1 MSIRPPVLLA
11 DGEPGP
17 SFNAI
22 VESAARAAASLVG
35 NAADWWT
42 VPSTSL
48 LQTDVFSAQNALRP
62 LLLVV
67 LAASVLVQGIRIVV
81 SRKGEPAI
89 AVAGGLLRFVLAAA
103 LGVTVLQC
111 ALLAGD
117 ALATTLVGDSAHDFG
132 AIMRDAL
139 TTRRDGLAEPFL
151 LLLLSGVVL
160 ALAAAQWM
168 AMALRQVA
176 LLAVAATLPL
186 AAAGSLTAATRS
198 WLSRLLP
205 WGLALVIYKPAA
217 ALIHAV
223 GRQYLVQIA
232 AGAGSGVA
240 VVLTG
245 IVVLGLGVAALP
257 VSLRLLSTVSGVRV
271 AGGGIGG
278 DAMSGAVGAV
288 RRNGRSTT
296 SPSVQLATFMES
308 AGPGSSRRLFHGA
321 SASAPAAG
329 AGTGYGTGYGTGTGA
344 LPGIHPGIRPASEEA
359 ASRDP
364 FEPAERSL
372 LEPWLTSP
380 IPRVTDRAV

>member
-1 MSIRPPVLLA
+1 VITHAIVLA

-22 VESAARAAASLVG
+22 VESAARAAAALVG

-48 LQTDVFSAQNALRP
+48 LQTGVFSAQNALRP
-62 LLLVV
+62 LLLLV
-67 LAASVLVQGIRIVV
+67 LTASVLIQAIRIIV

-103 LGVTVLQC
+103 LGVTVLQS

-117 ALATTLVGDSAHDFG
+117 ALATTLVGDSASDFG

-186 AAAGSLTAATRS
+186 AAAGSLTATTRN

-223 GRQYLVQIA
+223 GRQYLTQIA
-232 AGAGSGVA
+232 AGPGSGVA

-257 VSLRLLSTVSGVRV
+257 LSLRLLSFTVSVRGVRV
-271 AGGGIGG
+271 AGGGLGG

-296 SPSVQLATFMES
+296 SPSVQLATFMET
-308 AGPGSSRRLFHGA
+308 AGPGSTHRVI
-321 SASAPAAG
+321 AG
-329 AGTGYGTGYGTGTGA
+329 ACLPALTAGTA
-344 LPGIHPGIRPASEEA
+344 HPNAGFTASHHESGERP
-359 ASRDP
+359 
-364 FEPAERSL
+364 L

-380 IPRVTDRAV
+380 IPRVIDRAV

>member
-1 MSIRPPVLLA
+1 MSIRALTLLVN
-11 DGEPGP
+11 GEPGP

-22 VESAARAAASLVG
+22 VESAARAAAGMVG

-48 LQTDVFSAQNALRP
+48 LEGGVLSAQNALRP
-62 LLLVV
+62 LLLLV
-67 LAASVLVQGIRIVV
+67 LIASVLIQSIRLVV

-103 LGVTVLQC
+103 LGVTVLQS
-111 ALLAGD
+111 ALWAGD
-117 ALATTLVGDSAHDFG
+117 ALATTLVGNSANDFG
-132 AIMRDAL
+132 AVMRDAL

-186 AAAGSLTAATRS
+186 AAAGSLTATTRS
-198 WLSRLLP
+198 WMSRLLP
-205 WGLALVIYKPAA
+205 WGLALVTYKPAA

-232 AGAGSGVA
+232 AGAGPGVA

-257 VSLRLLSTVSGVRV
+257 MSLRLLSFTSVRV
-271 AGGGIGG
+271 AGGGFGG
-278 DAMSGAVGAV
+278 EAMSGAVGAV

-308 AGPGSSRRLFHGA
+308 AGPGSTRRIVEGA
-321 SASAPAAG
+321 SLTTLAG
-329 AGTGYGTGYGTGTGA
+329 GTGYGPGPHPGTHPPADLA
-344 LPGIHPGIRPASEEA
+344 LPIGRPTYEPG
-359 ASRDP
+359 
-364 FEPAERSL
+364 ERSL

>member
-1 MSIRPPVLLA
+1 MIAALVINTVLA

-22 VESAARAAASLVG
+22 VESAARAAAGMVG
-35 NAADWWT
+35 NAADWWR
-42 VPSTSL
+42 VPSMSL
-48 LQTDVFSAQNALRP
+48 LQTGVLSAQNALRP

-67 LAASVLVQGIRIVV
+67 LAASVLVQSIRVVV

-103 LGVTVLQC
+103 LGVTVLQS
-111 ALLAGD
+111 ALWAGD
-117 ALATTLVGDSAHDFG
+117 ALATTLVGDSAGDFG

-186 AAAGSLTAATRS
+186 AAAGSLTAATRN
-198 WLSRLLP
+198 WLSKLLP

-223 GRQYLVQIA
+223 GRQYLTQIA

-245 IVVLGLGVAALP
+245 IVVLALGVAALP
-257 VSLRLLSTVSGVRV
+257 LSLRLLTISGVRV
-271 AGGGIGG
+271 TGGGFGG
-278 DAMSGAVGAV
+278 EAMSGAVGAV

-296 SPSVQLATFMES
+296 SPSVQLATFMEN
-308 AGPGSSRRLFHGA
+308 AGPGSTRRVVEGA
-321 SASAPAAG
+321 SPSASISAP
-329 AGTGYGTGYGTGTGA
+329 GA
-344 LPGIHPGIRPASEEA
+344 LPGPYESG
-359 ASRDP
+359 
-364 FEPAERSL
+364 ERSL

>member
-1 MSIRPPVLLA
+1 MTAPVTALGPVLRPVLM

-17 SFNAI
+17 SFTAI
-22 VESAARAAASLVG
+22 VESAARAAAALVG

-48 LQTDVFSAQNALRP
+48 LQTGVLSAQSALRP
-62 LLLVV
+62 LLLLV
-67 LAASVLVQGIRIVV
+67 LTASVLIQSIRIIV

-89 AVAGGLLRFVLAAA
+89 AVGGGLLRFVLAAA
-103 LGVTVLQC
+103 LGVTVLQG
-111 ALLAGD
+111 ALWAGD
-117 ALATTLVGDSAHDFG
+117 ALAVTLVGDSANDFG
-132 AIMRDAL
+132 SIMRDAL

-160 ALAAAQWM
+160 VLAAAQWM

-186 AAAGSLTAATRS
+186 AAAGSLTATTRN

-223 GRQYLVQIA
+223 GSEYLLQIA
-232 AGAGSGVA
+232 ASAGSGVA

-257 VSLRLLSTVSGVRV
+257 LSLRLLSFTVSISGVRA
-271 AGGGIGG
+271 AGGGFGG
-278 DAMSGAVGAV
+278 EAMSGAVGAV

-296 SPSVQLATFMES
+296 SPSVQLATFMEN
-308 AGPGSSRRLFHGA
+308 AGPGSTRRAVEGA
-321 SASAPAAG
+321 VLPALTGTAG
-329 AGTGYGTGYGTGTGA
+329 YGAYPGTGPAFTPSRHE
-344 LPGIHPGIRPASEEA
+344 PG
-359 ASRDP
+359 
-364 FEPAERSL
+364 ERSP
-372 LEPWLTSP
+372 LEPWPASP
-380 IPRVTDRAV
+380 IPRIIDRAV

>member
-1 MSIRPPVLLA
+1 MTAASAVNAVLA

-22 VESAARAAASLVG
+22 VESAARAAAGLVG
-35 NAADWWT
+35 NAADWWR

-48 LQTDVFSAQNALRP
+48 LQTGVLSAQDALRP

-67 LAASVLVQGIRIVV
+67 LAGSLIVQSIRIVV
-81 SRKGEPAI
+81 SRQGEPAI

-111 ALLAGD
+111 ALMAGD
-117 ALATTLVGDSAHDFG
+117 ALATTLVGDSADDFG

-186 AAAGSLTAATRS
+186 AAAGSLTATTRN

-205 WGLALVIYKPAA
+205 WGLALVVYKPAA

-223 GRQYLVQIA
+223 GRQYLLQIA

-245 IVVLGLGVAALP
+245 IVVLALGVAALP
-257 VSLRLLSTVSGVRV
+257 LSLRLMSISGVRV
-271 AGGGIGG
+271 TGGGFGG
-278 DAMSGAVGAV
+278 EAMSGAVGAV

-296 SPSVQLATFMES
+296 SPSVQLATFMEN
-308 AGPGSSRRLFHGA
+308 AGPGSTRRAAGGA
-321 SASAPAAG
+321 SPSVSPSALAG
-329 AGTGYGTGYGTGTGA
+329 
-344 LPGIHPGIRPASEEA
+344 LPGRYESGPYESG
-359 ASRDP
+359 
-364 FEPAERSL
+364 ERSL
-372 LEPWLTSP
+372 VEPWLTSP